1 MPHPSSP
8 SSHRRR
14 WLIAAAAV
22 ILIVVLA
29 LAFVGG
35 VGGRGGSDDAAS
47 PCADVE
53 FIGAAGSGQREVDAE
68 TDLIADDGVG
78 SIVADTY
85 RNLRDDLPAGTTVNL
100 QAVEYPARAVPQ
112 GADPADWT
120 DFLDSVSEGVDAAT
134 QLIEDTLG
142 ECGEDAKI
150 VVAGYSQ
157 GAMVMHR
164 AIEAIGPTDRIVAG
178 VLIGDGDKVADDN
191 VRGLPEYGTAS
202 SEGIAQ
208 IAKEA
213 GIDSGA
219 TDKLL
224 SEEWSSVIIDACAD
238 GDVVC
243 APSSLDLRNLNAH
256 QSYDAED
263 WREELLDLV
272 RGEH

>member
-1 MPHPSSP
+1 MPHQSSS

-29 LAFVGG
+29 LALFVG
-35 VGGRGGSDDAAS
+35 VGGRGGSDDTAS
-47 PCADVE
+47 TCADVE

-68 TDLIADDGVG
+68 TDLIDDDGVG

-85 RNLRDDLPAGTTVNL
+85 RNLRDDLPEDVTVNL
-100 QAVEYPARAVPQ
+100 RAVEYPAMAVPQ
-112 GADPADWT
+112 GADRAAWSE
-120 DFLDSVSEGVDAAT
+120 FLDSVAEGADAAE
-134 QLIEDTLG
+134 QLFADTIG

-150 VVAGYSQ
+150 VVVGYSQ
-157 GAMVMHR
+157 GAMAIHR
-164 AIEAIGPTDRIVAG
+164 ALEVLGPTVQIVAG
-178 VLIGDGDKVADDN
+178 VLIGGGDKMPDDN

-208 IAKEA
+208 VAKSA

-219 TDKLL
+219 TDVLL
-224 SEEWSSVIIDACAD
+224 TEEWSAVIIDACAD

-243 APSSLDLRNLNAH
+243 APDSLSLGNLDAH
-256 QSYDAED
+256 QSYDADD
-263 WREELLDLV
+263 WREELMGLL
-272 RGEH
+272 G